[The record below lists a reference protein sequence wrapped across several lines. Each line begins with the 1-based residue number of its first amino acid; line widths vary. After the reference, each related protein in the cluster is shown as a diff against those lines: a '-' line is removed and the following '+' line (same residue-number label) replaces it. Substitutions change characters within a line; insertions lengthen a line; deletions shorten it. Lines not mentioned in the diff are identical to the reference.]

1 MSSVMKYKDYIGSV
15 EFSEEDQLFY
25 GKVLGIHS
33 LISYEGE
40 SAKELIQDFHDA
52 VDDYLELCVEKRIE
66 PEKAYKGSFNVRIS
80 PDLHRSIAIHA
91 IQDGM
96 TLNKYVEEALQNA
109 ISATQFYNS
118 YNFILALQNLRK
130 SYFGLPFFIYIRNI
144 HSINRAESADE
155 RSMKRIL

>member
-15 EFSEEDQLFY
+15 EFSEEDQIFY

-52 VDDYLELCVEKRIE
+52 VDDYLELCAEKRIE

-80 PDLHRSIAIHA
+80 PDLYRSIAIHA

-96 TLNKYVEEALQNA
+96 TLNKFCNGNRT
-109 ISATQFYNS
+109 I
-118 YNFILALQNLRK
+118 
-130 SYFGLPFFIYIRNI
+130 IRF
-144 HSINRAESADE
+144 
-155 RSMKRIL
+155 

>member
-1 MSSVMKYKDYIGSV
+1 MDPRIEKLADLLVSYSC
-15 EFSEEDQLFY
+15 
-25 GKVLGIHS
+25 KVQEGEKV

-80 PDLHRSIAIHA
+80 PDLHRSIAIQV

-109 ISATQFYNS
+109 ISAT
-118 YNFILALQNLRK
+118 
-130 SYFGLPFFIYIRNI
+130 
-144 HSINRAESADE
+144 
-155 RSMKRIL
+155 

>member
-15 EFSEEDQLFY
+15 EFSEEDQIFY
-25 GKVLGIHS
+25 GKVLRIHS

-40 SAKELIQDFHDA
+40 SAKELIRDFHEA
-52 VDDYLELCVEKRIE
+52 VDDYLELCAEKRIE

-109 ISATQFYNS
+109 ISAT
-118 YNFILALQNLRK
+118 
-130 SYFGLPFFIYIRNI
+130 
-144 HSINRAESADE
+144 
-155 RSMKRIL
+155 

>member
-40 SAKELIQDFHDA
+40 SAKELIQDFHEA

-66 PEKAYKGSFNVRIS
+66 PEKAYRYKGV
-80 PDLHRSIAIHA
+80 HA
-91 IQDGM
+91 I
-96 TLNKYVEEALQNA
+96 
-109 ISATQFYNS
+109 
-118 YNFILALQNLRK
+118 
-130 SYFGLPFFIYIRNI
+130 
-144 HSINRAESADE
+144 SINPTKQRGN
-155 RSMKRIL
+155 I

>member
-15 EFSEEDQLFY
+15 EFSEEDQIFY

-33 LISYEGE
+33 LISCEGE

-66 PEKAYKGSFNVRIS
+66 PEKAYKGSFNVQIS
-80 PDLHRSIAIHA
+80 PDLHRSIAIQA

-109 ISATQFYNS
+109 ISAT
-118 YNFILALQNLRK
+118 
-130 SYFGLPFFIYIRNI
+130 
-144 HSINRAESADE
+144 
-155 RSMKRIL
+155 

>member
-52 VDDYLELCVEKRIE
+52 VDDYLELCVKESSRKK
-66 PEKAYKGSFNVRIS
+66 PTKALLMSESRQI
-80 PDLHRSIAIHA
+80 
-91 IQDGM
+91 
-96 TLNKYVEEALQNA
+96 
-109 ISATQFYNS
+109 
-118 YNFILALQNLRK
+118 FIVPLL
-130 SYFGLPFFIYIRNI
+130 SMPFKM
-144 HSINRAESADE
+144 E
-155 RSMKRIL
+155 

>member
-40 SAKELIQDFHDA
+40 SAKELIQDFHEA

-80 PDLHRSIAIHA
+80 PDFHRSIAIHA

-109 ISATQFYNS
+109 ISAT
-118 YNFILALQNLRK
+118 
-130 SYFGLPFFIYIRNI
+130 
-144 HSINRAESADE
+144 
-155 RSMKRIL
+155 

>member
-1 MSSVMKYKDYIGSV
+1 MSSVMNTKIYRKLQS
-15 EFSEEDQLFY
+15 FRRRSTLLW
-25 GKVLGIHS
+25 KVLGIHS

-40 SAKELIQDFHDA
+40 SAKELIQDFHEA

-96 TLNKYVEEALQNA
+96 TL
-109 ISATQFYNS
+109 QF
-118 YNFILALQNLRK
+118 
-130 SYFGLPFFIYIRNI
+130 
-144 HSINRAESADE
+144 
-155 RSMKRIL
+155 

>member
-15 EFSEEDQLFY
+15 EFSEEDQIFY

-80 PDLHRSIAIHA
+80 PDLYRSIAIHA

-96 TLNKYVEEALQNA
+96 TLNKYVETALQNA
-109 ISATQFYNS
+109 ISAT
-118 YNFILALQNLRK
+118 
-130 SYFGLPFFIYIRNI
+130 
-144 HSINRAESADE
+144 
-155 RSMKRIL
+155 